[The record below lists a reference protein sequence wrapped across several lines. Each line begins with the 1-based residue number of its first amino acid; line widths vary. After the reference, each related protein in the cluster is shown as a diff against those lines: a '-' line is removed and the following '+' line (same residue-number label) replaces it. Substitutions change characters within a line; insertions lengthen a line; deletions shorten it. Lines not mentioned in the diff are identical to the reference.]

1 MGWVRI
7 DVRDNGIGLSP
18 DEQAHLFDRF
28 FRARQPATQ
37 SVEGTGLGLPIT
49 RLLVEMHGGRIT
61 VTSAPGE
68 GSTFSFT
75 LPVAEVPQWKP
86 RVESS
91 PLTMNYETPSD
102 DA

>member
-1 MGWVRI
+1 VRI

-28 FRARQPATQ
+28 FRAQQPATRG
-37 SVEGTGLGLPIT
+37 VEGTGLGLPIT
-49 RLLVEMHGGRIT
+49 RVLVEMHGGRIT

-75 LPVAEVPQWKP
+75 LPMADLPHNKP
-86 RVESS
+86 SGVST
-91 PLTMNYETPSD
+91 LF
-102 DA
+102 